1 MKLNTKPRMDV
12 VKRENKEAKLKAF
25 IADHLS
31 VTVASASSEPW
42 LLIARSVESPVVLAI
57 TAMEAEL
64 EAAGIK
70 VLALLTEMSPA
81 VIDSV
86 VPPDL
91 KIVGEFRLLSDVR
104 LLDAH
109 EQLRLDEKSS
119 WIGDCMRREPAKRDA
134 YECHAA
140 GCTET
145 ADWTRKAFDRMWAKG
160 KPVML
165 TAAPALAAPTT
176 DAASSEF
183 PPPAADAVATV
194 VALTRH

>member
-12 VKRENKEAKLKAF
+12 VKRENKEAKLKTF
-25 IADHLS
+25 ITNHLS

-42 LLIARSVESPVVLAI
+42 LLIARSVESPVVLALA
-57 TAMEAEL
+57 AMEAEL
-64 EAAGIK
+64 QAAGIK

-81 VIDSV
+81 VVDSAAPSDV
-86 VPPDL
+86 
-91 KIVGEFRLLSDVR
+91 KIVGEFRILSDVR

-109 EQLRLDEKSS
+109 EQLRLDAKTS

-140 GCTET
+140 DCTET
-145 ADWTRKAFDRMWAKG
+145 ADWTRKAFDHMWAKG
-160 KPVML
+160 KSVIL
-165 TAAPALAAPTT
+165 TAAPAVVAPAT
-176 DAASSEF
+176 DAAPSDF